1 MLFVA
6 GLYALATALLVALG
20 LHLGALAVVRWL
32 RPAAAV
38 PEASPDAPWPDV
50 LVQVPVYN
58 EPTALAARVLD
69 AVGAQRYPGRVRI
82 QLLDDSTDGS
92 ERMNAEVCVERGV
105 AHVRRARREGFKAGA
120 LGAGLSLDASA
131 SRRGGAEAAPFAAVL
146 DVDFVPPPDFLRR
159 TVGALLA
166 DGGLAFAQARWTHP
180 GAGATA
186 LGRLQAAVLDVHFA
200 VEQGGRDRL
209 GVPLAFN
216 GTAGTWRVGAIEAA
230 GGWQGDTLAEDL
242 DLALRA
248 QLGGWRARLLDD
260 LAVPATLPPTLS
272 AWRVQ
277 QTRWTKGGVE
287 VARKL
292 LGRVWRSGLPL
303 RARVTVTFQT
313 LVALAL
319 PALLAV
325 VVLHPL
331 LGLGLA
337 LGEALPPALGLAL
350 HAGYLALGGVL
361 LAHVVAQ
368 RALYP
373 ASWRRRLA
381 AIPLVLAAPIAL
393 IGPASRGVAEALA
406 GRRSPFVRTPKDG
419 AAGGGASWGDLAL
432 AGYGLAGL
440 VALVAAGAWATVPFQ
455 LLLAIGGVAVVVVA
469 RREGRRDVPH
479 RVAETPTP
487 ERLREHRAP
496 SRAAA

>member
-1 MLFVA
+1 MLVVA
-6 GLYALATALLVALG
+6 GLYALATAFLVALG
-20 LHLGALAVVRWL
+20 LHLGALAAVRAA
-32 RPAAAV
+32 RPAAPV
-38 PEASPDAPWPDV
+38 PEAPPGPGWPDV

-58 EPTALAARVLD
+58 EPPALAARVLD
-69 AVGAQRYPGRVRI
+69 AVAAQRYPGGVRV

-92 ERMNAEVCVERGV
+92 EHENARVAAARGV
-105 AHVRRARREGFKAGA
+105 DHVRRGRRDGFKAGA
-120 LGAGLSLDASA
+120 LAAGLALD
-131 SRRGGAEAAPFAAVL
+131 GQDGAAPFAAVL
-146 DVDFVPPPDFLRR
+146 DVDFVPPPGFLRR

-166 DGGLAFAQARWTHP
+166 DDGLAFAQARWTHP
-180 GAGATA
+180 GAEATA
-186 LGRLQAAVLDVHFA
+186 LGRAQAAVLDVHFA
-200 VEQGGRDRL
+200 VEQSGRDRL

-216 GTAGTWRVGAIEAA
+216 GTAGTWRVAAIEAA

-248 QLGGWRARLLDD
+248 QTGGWRARLLDD

-277 QTRWTKGGVE
+277 QTRWTKGGIE

-292 LGRVWRSGLPL
+292 LGRVWRSGLPA
-303 RARVTVTFQT
+303 RAKVTVTFQT

-331 LGLGLA
+331 LGLGLV

-350 HAGYLALGGVL
+350 SGGYLALAGVL
-361 LAHVVAQ
+361 AAHVVAQ

-373 ASWRRRLA
+373 ASWRRRLV

-419 AAGGGASWGDLAL
+419 GAGGGATRGDLAL
-432 AGYGLAGL
+432 AAYGLAGL
-440 VALVAAGAWATVPFQ
+440 GALVAAGAWTAVPFQ
-455 LLLAIGGVAVVVVA
+455 ALLAVGSVAVVLIA
-469 RREGRRDVPH
+469 RREGRRGAAPAAGRQPSAPALD
-479 RVAETPTP
+479 
-487 ERLREHRAP
+487 ERHAP

>member
-1 MLFVA
+1 MLLVA
-6 GLYALATALLVALG
+6 ALYALATALLVALG
-20 LHLGALAVVRWL
+20 LHLGALALTRL
-32 RPAAAV
+32 ARPAAPV
-38 PEASPDAPWPDV
+38 PEAAPPPGQPWPDV

-58 EPTALAARVLD
+58 EPPALAGRVLA
-69 AVGAQRYPGRVRI
+69 AVAAQRYPGRVRV

-92 ERMNAEVCVERGV
+92 ARENARLCAARGA
-105 AHVRRARREGFKAGA
+105 AHVRRATRDGFKAGA
-120 LGAGLSLDASA
+120 LAAGLRLDAEGHGPA
-131 SRRGGAEAAPFAAVL
+131 GLGAEPGPASFAAIL
-146 DVDFVPPPDFLRR
+146 DVDFEPPPDFLRR

-180 GAGATA
+180 GAEATA
-186 LGRLQAAVLDVHFA
+186 LGRVQAAVLDVHFA
-200 VEQGGRDRL
+200 VEQGGRDRW

-216 GTAGTWRVGAIEAA
+216 GTAGTWRVAAVEAA

-260 LAVPATLPPTLS
+260 LAVPAALPPTLS

-292 LGRVWRSGLPL
+292 LGRTWRSSLPL
-303 RARVTVTFQT
+303 YAKGAVTFQT

-325 VVLHPL
+325 VVLHPW
-331 LGLGLA
+331 LGASLA
-337 LGEALPPALGLAL
+337 LGAPLPPVLAL
-350 HAGYLALGGVL
+350 ALDAGYLALAGVV

-368 RALYP
+368 RALHP
-373 ASWRRRLA
+373 ADWMRRLVA
-381 AIPLVLAAPIAL
+381 LPFVLAAPIAL
-393 IGPASRGVAEALA
+393 VGPASRGVAEALA
-406 GRRSPFVRTPKDG
+406 GRRSAFVRTPKT
-419 AAGGGASWGDLAL
+419 GGAGRGASRGDLAL
-432 AGYGLAGL
+432 AAYSAAGL
-440 VALVAAGAWATVPFQ
+440 GVLGAVGAWPAVPFQ
-455 LLLAIGGVAVVVVA
+455 ALLASGSLAVVALA
-469 RREGRRDVPH
+469 RREGRLRAAS
-479 RVAETPTP
+479 RP
-487 ERLREHRAP
+487 ERLPLPEP